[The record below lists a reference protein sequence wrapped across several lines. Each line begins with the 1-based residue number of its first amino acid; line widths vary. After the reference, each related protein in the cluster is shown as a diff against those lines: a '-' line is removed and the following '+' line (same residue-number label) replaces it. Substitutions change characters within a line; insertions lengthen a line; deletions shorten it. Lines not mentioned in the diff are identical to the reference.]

1 MTGVQT
7 CALPICPVSLFNLHT
22 NGYRNAY
29 KNRSTEQMLHFL
41 IDYMADDSFSI
52 VNSMHDDFFSSVM
65 MSVKEEEKRG

>member
-1 MTGVQT
+1 
-7 CALPICPVSLFNLHT
+7 
-22 NGYRNAY
+22 
-29 KNRSTEQMLHFL
+29 MLHFL